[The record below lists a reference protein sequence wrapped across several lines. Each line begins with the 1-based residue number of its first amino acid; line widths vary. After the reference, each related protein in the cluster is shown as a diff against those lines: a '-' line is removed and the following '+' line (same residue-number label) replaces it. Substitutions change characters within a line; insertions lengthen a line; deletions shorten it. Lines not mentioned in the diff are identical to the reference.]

1 MPKQRTSAPP
11 TESSAAPASGNG
23 GNKPVHSVRYRNLKA
38 AIWRNEGQ
46 TGPFYSVS
54 FSRSYRDGQDAW
66 HDVNSFNAND
76 LPMLAKLANDCHSWI
91 EWQLKRAKDEGG
103 GQ

>member
-1 MPKQRTSAPP
+1 MPKPRTSAPS
-11 TESSAAPASGNG
+11 TESTGSNAANGKKPA
-23 GNKPVHSVRYRNLKA
+23 HSVRYRNLKA
-38 AIWRNEGQ
+38 AIWRNDGQ
-46 TGPFYSVS
+46 SGPFYSVT

-91 EWQLKRAKDEGG
+91 EWQLKRAQEEEGG
-103 GQ
+103 GR